1 MHVLHPRSP
10 CQGFG
15 GSILLIS
22 YQPLSLPIRLRRVDY
37 VHRAPANE
45 ASSGQGPASQPGPE
59 ARAPERANWPQPG
72 PAGSSRRQPAAAG
85 SQPGSQEGRRSRP

>member
-1 MHVLHPRSP
+1 MHPRSP

-59 ARAPERANWPQPG
+59 ARAPERANWPQAQQAA
-72 PAGSSRRQPAAAG
+72 AGGSQQQPAA
-85 SQPGSQEGRRSRP
+85 SQAARRGGGADHEQ